1 MSGAVVLLAQI
12 IGLQEKLSGVEKLG
26 WRHFSSS
33 SYFISTE
40 TKSWEESRP
49 GDHKHGRM
57 THLCLQGT
65 GQEENLSFQ
74 GKDED
79 YRVMD
84 PFFYPRGECSELH
97 FWICEMVAN
106 PYTKV
111 PSWLLKI

>member
-49 GDHKHGRM
+49 GDHKYWQM
-57 THLCLQGT
+57 TQLCLQGT
-65 GQEENLSFQ
+65 RQEESLSFQ
-74 GKDED
+74 CKDED
-79 YRVMD
+79 YA
-84 PFFYPRGECSELH
+84 E
-97 FWICEMVAN
+97 
-106 PYTKV
+106 
-111 PSWLLKI
+111 